1 VQEVQTATKQKETQ
15 PAGGDLKPV
24 EHATLVS
31 SKEGD
36 DGAHDGSAQARVQQL
51 VTEAAKAQDK
61 LEQFWKDRTASALFL
76 PSLKIEVLGEGRLM
90 VKGFQPFAT
99 VGSGA

>member
-1 VQEVQTATKQKETQ
+1 VGRYSVQEVQTATKQKETQ

-36 DGAHDGSAQARVQQL
+36 DGAHDDSAQARVQQL

-61 LEQFWKDRTASALFL
+61 LEQVTFWPEKLLAC
-76 PSLKIEVLGEGRLM
+76 
-90 VKGFQPFAT
+90 
-99 VGSGA
+99 